1 MINPSFSDDPY
12 EKDFQPHKEPGPPYY
27 SIYEYTYDNEELYPT
42 YTEYE
47 DGQAYTF
54 DTKNMMNSNPH
65 YSDYFEDEVDDE
77 EYQFMQP
84 ETDQRLT
91 TDAPQMPVLELVNA
105 ENNSNG
111 LQEDKKIV
119 RPENT
124 SRRANDQEVNR
135 TSLILE
141 PGLDHYPHNA
151 YRYQEIE
158 N

>member
-1 MINPSFSDDPY
+1 MVQIEFKTAGQLDLRAFSNHSAP
-12 EKDFQPHKEPGPPYY
+12 
-27 SIYEYTYDNEELYPT
+27 YDNEELYPT

-65 YSDYFEDEVDDE
+65 YSDYFQDEVDDE
-77 EYQFMQP
+77 EYQFMQQP

-91 TDAPQMPVLELVNA
+91 TDAPRMPVLEIVNA
-105 ENNSNG
+105 ENNSSV
-111 LQEDKKIV
+111 LQEDKKIA
-119 RPENT
+119 RTENI
-124 SRRANDQEVNR
+124 SSDDQEVNR